1 MPYAPSGTN
10 RKIERERDTMINSP
24 LTSKFPYEA
33 DFSSLYVSVQNA
45 KSANFKVLPLKPYQ
59 TMKGFGGAMTDS
71 SVFNIGS
78 LTPGARN
85 QLLR

>member
-1 MPYAPSGTN
+1 
-10 RKIERERDTMINSP
+10 MISCP
-24 LTSKFPYEA
+24 LSSKFPYEA
-33 DFSSLYVSVQNA
+33 DFNFLYVSVQNA
-45 KSANFKVLPLKPYQ
+45 KSANFKVLPLKRYQ

-78 LTPGARN
+78 LTPEAQN